1 MDLSEPSRPPRRSTE
16 RGSETVPTA
25 LLLEDDLETLK
36 ALAQWV
42 EEAGFRTVSASTLEE
57 ARRSIESERFH
68 LALLDLQLPDGSGL
82 DLLEALEAEKPE
94 PEVVFITGHASIDTA
109 VEALRGGAIDYLT
122 KPVDLRRL
130 RKILID
136 VLKTLD
142 LRAEIS
148 TLRHELRRLGRFG
161 HMVGG
166 SESMQQVYDL
176 ILRVAPTDA
185 SVLIVGETGTG
196 KELVAQTLH
205 ELSPRAK
212 RPFVPINCGAVPGGL
227 IESELFG
234 HERGSFT
241 GADRRRKGVFEQA
254 DGGTLLLDE
263 ITEMPI
269 DLQVKLLRV
278 LETGSVVRVGG
289 DQVTHVDVR
298 VLAATNREPEKA
310 VAEGKLRQDLLYR
323 LLVFPIVLPPL
334 RQREGDVAL
343 LAQHFVEGLNRR
355 AHAAKRFSEAAL
367 ERLCSHSWPG
377 NVREL
382 KHVIER
388 AFILAAGDEIGADGI
403 RIEGD
408 AKQTL
413 HADDGS
419 GLRVEVGSSIREVE
433 KRLILTTLERL
444 KGDKKQ
450 AADVLGISLK
460 TLYNRLNAYRAT

>member
-1 MDLSEPSRPPRRSTE
+1 ML
-16 RGSETVPTA
+16 PTA

-42 EEAGFRTVSASTLEE
+42 ESAGFRTVTASSLEE
-57 ARRSIESERFH
+57 ARRAIESDRFH

-82 DLLEALEAEKPE
+82 DLLEALETGMPDA
-94 PEVVFITGHASIDTA
+94 EVVFITGHASIDTA

-161 HMVGG
+161 HMVGS
-166 SESMQQVYDL
+166 SELMQQVYDL

-212 RPFVPINCGAVPGGL
+212 RPFVPINCGAVPSGL

-241 GADRRRKGVFEQA
+241 GAERRRKGVFEQA

-278 LETGSVVRVGG
+278 LETGTVVRVGG
-289 DQVTHVDVR
+289 DQVNRVDVR

-323 LLVFPIVLPPL
+323 LLVFPIALPPL
-334 RQREGDVAL
+334 RQRDDDVTL
-343 LAQHFVEGLNRR
+343 LSHHFVDALNRR
-355 AHAAKRFSEAAL
+355 AHATKRFSEAAL
-367 ERLCSHSWPG
+367 ERLRSHAWPG

-388 AFILAAGDEIGADGI
+388 GFILTTGDEIGADSI

-408 AKQTL
+408 ARQTL
-413 HADDGS
+413 RAEDGS
-419 GLRVEVGSSIREVE
+419 RLVVEVGASIREVE

-444 KGDKKQ
+444 RGDKKQ
-450 AADVLGISLK
+450 TADVLGISLK
-460 TLYNRLNAYRAT
+460 TLYNRLNAYRAG

>member
-1 MDLSEPSRPPRRSTE
+1 
-16 RGSETVPTA
+16 
-25 LLLEDDLETLK
+25 
-36 ALAQWV
+36 
-42 EEAGFRTVSASTLEE
+42 
-57 ARRSIESERFH
+57 
-68 LALLDLQLPDGSGL
+68 
-82 DLLEALEAEKPE
+82 
-94 PEVVFITGHASIDTA
+94 
-109 VEALRGGAIDYLT
+109 
-122 KPVDLRRL
+122 
-130 RKILID
+130 
-136 VLKTLD
+136 
-142 LRAEIS
+142 
-148 TLRHELRRLGRFG
+148 
-161 HMVGG
+161 MVGS
-166 SESMQQVYDL
+166 SELMQQVYDL

-212 RPFVPINCGAVPGGL
+212 RPFVPINCGAVPSGL

-241 GADRRRKGVFEQA
+241 GAERRRKGVFEQA

-278 LETGSVVRVGG
+278 LETGTVVRVGG
-289 DQVTHVDVR
+289 DQVNRVDVR

-323 LLVFPIVLPPL
+323 LLVFPIALPPL
-334 RQREGDVAL
+334 RQRDDDVTL
-343 LAQHFVEGLNRR
+343 LSHHFVDALNRR
-355 AHAAKRFSEAAL
+355 AHATKRFSEAAL
-367 ERLCSHSWPG
+367 ERLRSHAWPG

-388 AFILAAGDEIGADGI
+388 GFILTTGDEIGADSI

-408 AKQTL
+408 ARQTL
-413 HADDGS
+413 RAEDGS
-419 GLRVEVGSSIREVE
+419 RLVVEVGASIREVE

-450 AADVLGISLK
+450 TADVLGISLK
-460 TLYNRLNAYRAT
+460 TLYNRLNAYRAG